1 MTSSDDDEKAPP
13 APVAGRYEGPARA
26 APYPLSRMAPSF
38 SLVDVAQQIQAA
50 DQTLATMTGGKLSL
64 IADQIQRLQSE
75 ARAILEKAKRDAE
88 LHRVSCQFVKKPG
101 GIYHLYR
108 RADGVL
114 WFSRLAPEEWVT
126 PQAQTFEG
134 TYLLE
139 LDQSFTRI
147 DVSDGSLEQSR

>member
-1 MTSSDDDEKAPP
+1 MSDSNDDEKPTPAEAPP
-13 APVAGRYEGPARA
+13 EPVAGRYAGPARA
-26 APYPLSRMAPSF
+26 APYPLSRMAPSY
-38 SLVDVAQQIQAA
+38 SLVDVAATIQAA
-50 DQTLATMTGGKLSL
+50 DQTLATMTGGKLTL
-64 IADQIQRLQSE
+64 IADQIQRLQQE
-75 ARAILEKAKRDAE
+75 ARSILEKAKRDAE

-108 RADGVL
+108 REEDGVL

-147 DVSDGSLEQSR
+147 DTTE

>member
-1 MTSSDDDEKAPP
+1 MSNDDDKPDSAPP
-13 APVAGRYEGPARA
+13 APVAGRYDGPSRA

-64 IADQIQRLQSE
+64 IADQIQRLQAE
-75 ARAILEKAKRDAE
+75 ARAILDKAKRDAE

-134 TYLLE
+134 SYLLE
-139 LDQSFTRI
+139 LDQSFTRV
-147 DVSDGSLEQSR
+147 DEETR

>member
-1 MTSSDDDEKAPP
+1 MSDEDQKP
-13 APVAGRYEGPARA
+13 PVAGRYEGPARA
-26 APYPLSRMAPSF
+26 APYQLSRMAPSF

-64 IADQIQRLQSE
+64 IAEQIQRLQSE

-108 RADGVL
+108 REDGVL

-147 DVSDGSLEQSR
+147 DSVEESR

>member
-1 MTSSDDDEKAPP
+1 MSDDDENAPP
-13 APVAGRYEGPARA
+13 EPIPGRYDGPARA

-88 LHRVSCQFVKKPG
+88 LHRVSCQFVKTPG

-134 TYLLE
+134 SYLLE
-139 LDQSFTRI
+139 LDQSFTRV
-147 DVSDGSLEQSR
+147 DSVEETRR